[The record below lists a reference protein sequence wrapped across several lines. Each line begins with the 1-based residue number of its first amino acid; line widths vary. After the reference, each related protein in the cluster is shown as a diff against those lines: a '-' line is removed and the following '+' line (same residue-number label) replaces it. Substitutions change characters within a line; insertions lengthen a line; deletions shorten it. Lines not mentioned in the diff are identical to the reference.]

1 MSRMHFSSLT
11 SAVFED
17 THHITE
23 GGGYSFGWRD
33 RKQQGGGEEDHGGK
47 DMAVDGQK
55 SASNSGTYLN
65 TISATSS
72 KAPRSSGVA
81 INGMKEQVQR
91 MVDNRGK
98 HNKKWKAAQ
107 PSSSASTA
115 PTQSLEPAAMR
126 SLAIKTVGQ
135 LEVQLNDKGKVVLID
150 MLHADRAKPPDDMGR
165 IIPLICKPAQYAAAI
180 LCKTSMVAC
189 HV

>member
-65 TISATSS
+65 TSSAQSKPISMSMSS
-72 KAPRSSGVA
+72 QPLLAKPHAH
-81 INGMKEQVQR
+81 QVLPL
-91 MVDNRGK
+91 MHAFTG
-98 HNKKWKAAQ
+98 KAAQ